1 LLNIKSSFIGQFLR
15 IKSNPGGDAFN
26 SSLEFKRKIVAQ
38 IPGEYGVSFY
48 FLINCGQVGC
58 ENAGDA
64 ISIKIKDGIDGEF
77 KEVDK
82 ITGRSNDDRWE
93 KRELSFHI
101 KTDSFFV
108 CSV

>member
-1 LLNIKSSFIGQFLR
+1 LIGQFLR
-15 IKSNPGGDAFN
+15 IISNPGGDAFN
-26 SSLEFKRKIVAQ
+26 SSLEFKRKIVAE
-38 IPGEYGVSFY
+38 IPGEYGLSFY

-64 ISIKIKDGIDGEF
+64 ISIKVKDGINGEF
-77 KEVDK
+77 KEVYK

-93 KRELSFHI
+93 NRKFSFSI

-108 CSV
+108 